1 MLCCAVLTCT
11 VVQFSRFATHTS
23 GCYFAGGK
31 SVILAHVRRWK
42 SDAVFFKQL
51 RKQFDVVDITADIQL
66 DAAQFSSHTR
76 GASRLFMLHHK

>member
-11 VVQFSRFATHTS
+11 VVQSPGMLHTS

-51 RKQFDVVDITADIQL
+51 RKQFEVVDITADIQL

-76 GASRLFMLHHK
+76 GASRLFMLHYK